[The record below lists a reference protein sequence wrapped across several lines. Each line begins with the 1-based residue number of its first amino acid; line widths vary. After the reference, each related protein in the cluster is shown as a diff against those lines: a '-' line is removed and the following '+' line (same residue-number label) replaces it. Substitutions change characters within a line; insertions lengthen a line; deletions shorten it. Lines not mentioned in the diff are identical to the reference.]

1 MLLSIVEDAELV
13 PQSARLHAP
22 DSDRAI
28 TGHSH
33 VHVESLVVVNC
44 QDFVSL
50 VLNFV
55 SLPVRKRLLRFFL
68 AQLLGAVIVQN
79 DSVSI
84 ASDKI
89 QKVAAEPQTSD
100 ASLVVGDRA
109 QVVPAW
115 FAL

>member
-1 MLLSIVEDAELV
+1 MLLSIGIDAELV
-13 PQSARLHAP
+13 PQSARLHTP
-22 DSDRAI
+22 DSNRAI
-28 TGHSH
+28 TGNSH
-33 VHVESLVVVNC
+33 VHIKGLVVVNR

-50 VLNFV
+50 VLHLV
-55 SLPVRKRLLRFFL
+55 PLLVRERLLRFFL
-68 AQLLGAVIVQN
+68 AQFSGAVIVQN
-79 DSVSI
+79 DSVSV
-84 ASDKI
+84 ASDQI